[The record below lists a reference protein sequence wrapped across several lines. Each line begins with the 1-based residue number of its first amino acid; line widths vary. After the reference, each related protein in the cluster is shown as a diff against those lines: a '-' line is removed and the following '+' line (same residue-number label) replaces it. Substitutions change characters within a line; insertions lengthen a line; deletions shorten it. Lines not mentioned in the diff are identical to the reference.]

1 MKLMNDCGRG
11 NSCAALRTR
20 KLRSSSA
27 RVQHRPI
34 PARRVTV
41 YKCRSSETSEGR
53 YPMLNS
59 KTPPLAYVLAALLG
73 VGATL
78 GVQNHESVRKVSAVK
93 LPNVPGQTLTAEVVE
108 YPPGG
113 KSSVRSEEH
122 TSELQSRQYLVCRLL
137 LEKKKIITSIMQHM
151 ITT

>member
-1 MKLMNDCGRG
+1 MKLMNDCGRE
-11 NSCAALRTR
+11 NFCAALRTR

-41 YKCRSSETSEGR
+41 YKSCSSETSEGR

-59 KTPPLAYVLAALLG
+59 KTTPLAYVLAALLG

-78 GVQNHESVRKVSAVK
+78 GAQTHESVRKGSAGK
-93 LPNVPGQTLTAEVVE
+93 PPNVPGQTPTLDVGED
-108 YPPGG
+108 PPRG
-113 KSSVRSEEH
+113 KPS
-122 TSELQSRQYLVCRLL
+122 
-137 LEKKKIITSIMQHM
+137 
-151 ITT
+151 